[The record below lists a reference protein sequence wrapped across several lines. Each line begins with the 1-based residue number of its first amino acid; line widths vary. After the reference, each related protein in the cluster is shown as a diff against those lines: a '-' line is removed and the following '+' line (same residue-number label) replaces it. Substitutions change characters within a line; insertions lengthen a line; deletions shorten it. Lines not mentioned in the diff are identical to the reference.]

1 MDGLPKRLSSLF
13 YAQTKKGKFDF
24 DFEEQTNT
32 KNMQRRKVKDG
43 KVAKISLFQVF

>member
-24 DFEEQTNT
+24 DFEEQINT
-32 KNMQRRKVKDG
+32 RNMQKWEVKDG
-43 KVAKISLFQVF
+43 KVAKISQFQVF